1 MANFKEWVINFL
13 EAPLLDENGVPFETV
28 EVTRQMSSLAY
39 KELGINMCVNLI
51 ANSISQC
58 TCRTYE
64 NKEEMFGQNY
74 YILNVRPNINENSS
88 MFWHKAIEHLIYQGE
103 CLIVNVKGCLY
114 VAESYNVN
122 EFPIKGNIF
131 EGVTIGNLQLNKK
144 FKQDEVI
151 YLKLNNT
158 NIKRVIDNLYN
169 SYDEMLNLCIEK
181 YEIDNQQK
189 YTLELDN
196 VKVGD
201 KLFNEKFGDIIQEQ
215 LYKFLN
221 NNNTVLPLYK
231 GQQLTNVSK
240 QGTVSSND
248 FQSLIEN
255 LFKTIAQAF
264 GIPLNLLYGKSDNIT
279 RDIKQFLTLT
289 IEPIA
294 SMISEELSDK
304 LYNGFEGFVNNNY
317 VKLDTSDIRHIDILE
332 MASAIDKI
340 LASGVCSINEL
351 RDIVGFNEL
360 DEEWAD
366 KHWMTKNYAL
376 AESMLNPPKE
386 EYDNNEV
393 LDNEVVNEP
402 SETDEGGEEDE

>member
-1 MANFKEWVINFL
+1 MRCKFCDGEKVHSISSKRKEKYILINELNTVTSSLILSLTSLLHNNAFFKEILSGYF
-13 EAPLLDENGVPFETV
+13 
-28 EVTRQMSSLAY
+28 
-39 KELGINMCVNLI
+39 
-51 ANSISQC
+51 SI
-58 TCRTYE
+58 
-64 NKEEMFGQNY
+64 
-74 YILNVRPNINENSS
+74 
-88 MFWHKAIEHLIYQGE
+88 
-103 CLIVNVKGCLY
+103 CL
-114 VAESYNVN
+114 
-122 EFPIKGNIF
+122 
-131 EGVTIGNLQLNKK
+131 
-144 FKQDEVI
+144 FKD
-151 YLKLNNT
+151 
-158 NIKRVIDNLYN
+158 
-169 SYDEMLNLCIEK
+169 S
-181 YEIDNQQK
+181 
-189 YTLELDN
+189 LDN
-196 VKVGD
+196 SLV
-201 KLFNEKFGDIIQEQ
+201 
-215 LYKFLN
+215 
-221 NNNTVLPLYK
+221 VLT
-231 GQQLTNVSK
+231 QLTNVSK

-264 GIPLNLLYGKSDNIT
+264 GIPLNLLYGKSDNVT
-279 RDIKQFLTLT
+279 RDLKQFLTLT

-340 LASGVCSINEL
+340 LASGVCSVNEL

-376 AESMLNPPKE
+376 AESMLNPPTE